1 MALPQIPPA
10 PKPPRFTRDE
20 MAESASPSGVLP
32 LADEAPPQSAPTSPP
47 PPIFT
52 ELQNRSRHPSP
63 LPPARTARELTAD
76 EERVEARRLDSRSM
90 TLPGPSSVPKVTVH
104 GSDLTWF
111 DLGDDARALLPL
123 IDGVRTVA
131 QIARDRGIPAR
142 EAQLGVADLRA
153 RGVIEMD

>member
-10 PKPPRFTRDE
+10 PKAPRLHRDE
-20 MAESASPSGVLP
+20 TSENAAPSGVMP
-32 LADEAPPQSAPTSPP
+32 VADEVAPTSAPTSPP

-52 ELQNRSRHPSP
+52 ELQKQSRRPSP
-63 LPPARTARELTAD
+63 LPPARPARDLAPD
-76 EERVEARRLDSRSM
+76 EERADSRRYDSRSM
-90 TLPGPSSVPKVTVH
+90 TLPGPSAVPKLTVH

-111 DLGDDARALLPL
+111 DLGDEARALLPL

-142 EAQLGVADLRA
+142 EAQLRVADLRA
-153 RGVIEMD
+153 RGVIEME